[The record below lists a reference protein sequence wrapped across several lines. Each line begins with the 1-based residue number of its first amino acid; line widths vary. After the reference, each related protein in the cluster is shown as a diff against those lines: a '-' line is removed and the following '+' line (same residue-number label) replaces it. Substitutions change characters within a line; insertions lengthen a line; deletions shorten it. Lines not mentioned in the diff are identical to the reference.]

1 MNKIIITR
9 MDGRILTAL
18 ISGPRAIQLNLEE
31 ESGSVLGNIYIGKV
45 KNIAKNINS
54 AFIDLGG
61 GQTAYYS
68 LTENRS
74 HLFADSLV
82 ARIPTEADGNEAGQK
97 DAIRQETV
105 LENAVSR
112 DAPSQNAVRQETGPC
127 ARRLRPGDE
136 IVVQVKGD
144 AVKTKDPVVTS
155 SISLT
160 GRYCVVTLGRCHIG
174 FSSKICDG
182 AWKEQIRQALLQE
195 KDRDFGIIVRTN
207 AATASQEEILDELR
221 QLKKRYYRILSD
233 GGRRTC
239 YTLLHRAEPSYIGS
253 LRDTYGDFMEEI
265 VTDQADIFAGI
276 QEYLKT
282 YQPRDLEKVR
292 FYDDPLLSLTKLYSI
307 EKAVEEALLKR
318 VWLKSGGYLVIEPT
332 EAMTVIDVNSGKY
345 AGKKTLSE
353 TILKINLEAA
363 AEIAYQLRLRNLSG
377 IIVVDFIDMDRR
389 EDRQELMEAF
399 TALCRKDPV
408 KTTVVDMT
416 ALGLV
421 EVTRKKIRKSFR
433 EQVQKG
439 DKTK

>member
-1 MNKIIITR
+1 MNKLIITR

-18 ISGPRAIQLNLEE
+18 ISGQRALQLNLEE
-31 ESGSVLGNIYIGKV
+31 ESGSILGNIYIGKV

-61 GQTAYYS
+61 GLTAYYS
-68 LTENRS
+68 LTENRR
-74 HLFADSLV
+74 HLFADSL
-82 ARIPTEADGNEAGQK
+82 AAGILGNAPGDKPGFK
-97 DAIRQETV
+97 DAKGQ
-105 LENAVSR
+105 
-112 DAPSQNAVRQETGPC
+112 DADRKKTASGP
-127 ARRLRPGDE
+127 RLLRPGDE

-155 SISLT
+155 NISLT
-160 GRYCVVTLGRCHIG
+160 GRYCVLTLGRCQIG
-174 FSSKICDG
+174 FSSKLSDG
-182 AWKEQIRQALLQE
+182 PWKEQIRQALLEE

-207 AATASQEEILDELR
+207 AMSASSEEILEELKMLR
-221 QLKKRYYRILSD
+221 ERYYRLLSEA
-233 GGRRTC
+233 GHRTC
-239 YTLLHRAEPSYIGS
+239 HTLLYQAEPSYIGS

-265 VTDQADIFAGI
+265 VTDQTDIFAGI
-276 QEYLKT
+276 QEYLKAC
-282 YQPRDLEKVR
+282 QPQDLGRVR
-292 FYDDPLLSLTKLYSI
+292 FYEDPLLSLSKLYSI
-307 EKAVEEALLKR
+307 EKAVDEALQKR

-345 AGKKTLSE
+345 SGKKTLRD

-363 AEIAYQLRLRNLSG
+363 AEIAFQLRLRNLSG
-377 IIVVDFIDMDRR
+377 IIVVDFIDMTLP
-389 EDRQELMEAF
+389 EDRQELMETF

-439 DKTK
+439 DKR

>member
-1 MNKIIITR
+1 MNKLIITR

-18 ISGPRAIQLNLEE
+18 ISGQRAIQLNLEE
-31 ESGSVLGNIYIGKV
+31 ESGSILGNIYIGKV

-61 GQTAYYS
+61 GLTAYYS
-68 LTENRS
+68 LTENRR
-74 HLFADSLV
+74 HLFADSL
-82 ARIPTEADGNEAGQK
+82 AQGILGEESGDGPGFKDAKGQEADRQK
-97 DAIRQETV
+97 TA
-105 LENAVSR
+105 SR
-112 DAPSQNAVRQETGPC
+112 P
-127 ARRLRPGDE
+127 LRPGDE

-155 SISLT
+155 NISLT
-160 GRYCVVTLGRCHIG
+160 GRYCVLTLGRCQIG
-174 FSSKICDG
+174 FSSKLSDG
-182 AWKEQIRQALLQE
+182 PWKDQVRQALLEE
-195 KDRDFGIIVRTN
+195 KDRDFGIIIRTN
-207 AATASQEEILDELR
+207 AALVSPEEILGELR
-221 QLKKRYYRILSD
+221 QLKDRYYRLMAD
-233 GGRRTC
+233 GGHRTC

-276 QEYLKT
+276 QEYLRAC
-282 YQPRDLEKVR
+282 QPQDLEKVR
-292 FYDDPLLSLTKLYSI
+292 FYEDPLISLTKLFSV
-307 EKAVEEALLKR
+307 EKAVEEALQRK

-345 AGKKTLSE
+345 TGKKTLKE

-363 AEIAYQLRLRNLSG
+363 AEIAHQLRLRNLSG
-377 IIVVDFIDMDRR
+377 IIVADFIDMS
-389 EDRQELMEAF
+389 RQEDKQLLMETF

-439 DKTK
+439 DKTR